1 MPHRSHRR
9 PHAPRRL
16 HALAFAALTWP
27 ALAAVPA
34 CAQDAPA
41 VPTVTTPAPAPAAP
55 GTPPTP
61 TTTTPTP
68 SSPSAAAPPPK
79 QTPVAPAPNIVTT
92 GEIDGYY
99 QYQATSPTKGQP
111 LNGRIYAF
119 RHNTPALRLAW
130 LDVYHTAPPAGGFGF
145 KASLATGDAADRDVP
160 DAGSGVGES
169 RFKNVAQLFGTYTT
183 SGGFTVDFGKFL
195 SPYGYDTTEAT
206 LNYNYTLTLATYLV
220 PNYLAGARATYP
232 IKNLNLAVSAFV
244 VNSLEETPTAGVQ
257 DDNGRK
263 DYILRLNYTTPD
275 GRFNYIPAYG
285 VGSDKLSASG
295 NEDITLF
302 DNWLTFHATKAITL
316 AGEYVYRKDHDKG
329 GGYNLRGDG
338 YGAYLR
344 QQLNPRNAYAL
355 RVSRLTKHV
364 ETLGT
369 PNATT
374 SFGANEVTATY
385 EYKVAANFTTRF
397 EYRHDNSNNAALFG
411 FTKSDRPDPTSD
423 QNAVLVAGLFSF

>member
-1 MPHRSHRR
+1 MPHRSR
-9 PHAPRRL
+9 PRRL
-16 HALAFAALTWP
+16 HALA
-27 ALAAVPA
+27 ALAGLGLAPA
-34 CAQDAPA
+34 PANAQDTPP
-41 VPTVTTPAPAPAAP
+41 PTVTTPAPTPAAP
-55 GTPPTP
+55 GTAPTP
-61 TTTTPTP
+61 TTTPPTP

-79 QTPVAPAPNIVTT
+79 QTPVALAPKIVAT

-99 QYQATSPTKGQP
+99 QYQTTSPTQGQP

-130 LDVYHTAPPAGGFGF
+130 LDVYHTAAPGGFGF
-145 KASLATGDAADRDVP
+145 KASLAAGDAADRDVP

-169 RFKNVAQLFGTYTT
+169 RFKSVAQLYGTYTAP
-183 SGGFTVDFGKFL
+183 GGFTVDFGKFL

-232 IKNLNLAVSAFV
+232 IKSANLAVSAFV

-263 DYILRLNYTTPD
+263 DFILRLNYTTPD

-295 NEDITLF
+295 NEDVTLF
-302 DNWLTFHATKAITL
+302 DNWLTYHVSKAVTL

-364 ETLGT
+364 GTLASPG
-369 PNATT
+369 ATT

-385 EYKVAANFTTRF
+385 EYKAAANFTTRF

-411 FTKSDRPDPTSD
+411 FTKGNRPDPTSD
-423 QNAVLVAGLFSF
+423 QNTVLVAGLFSF

>member
-1 MPHRSHRR
+1 MPHHLRVASVLGL
-9 PHAPRRL
+9 A
-16 HALAFAALTWP
+16 ALAGLG
-27 ALAAVPA
+27 LAAAPA
-34 CAQDAPA
+34 SAQDVPPA
-41 VPTVTTPAPAPAAP
+41 PTVTTPAPAPAAP
-55 GTPPTP
+55 GSPPTP

-79 QTPVAPAPNIVTT
+79 QMPVAPAPNIVAT

-99 QYQATSPTKGQP
+99 QYQTTSPTQGQP

-130 LDVYHTAPPAGGFGF
+130 LDVYHTAAPGGFGF

-160 DAGSGVGES
+160 DASSGVGES
-169 RFKNVAQLFGTYTT
+169 RFKNVAQLYGTYTAT
-183 SGGFTVDFGKFL
+183 NGFTVDFGKFL

-232 IKNLNLAVSAFV
+232 IKSAHLAVSAFV

-263 DYILRLNYTTPD
+263 DFILRLNYTTPD
-275 GRFNYIPAYG
+275 GKFNYIPAYG
-285 VGSDKLSASG
+285 VGSDKLSATG

-302 DNWLTFHATKAITL
+302 DNWLTYHVTPAVTL
-316 AGEYVYRKDHDKG
+316 ASEYVYRKDRDKG

-364 ETLGT
+364 DTLST
-369 PNATT
+369 PNTTT
-374 SFGANEVTATY
+374 SFGANEFTATY
-385 EYKVAANFTTRF
+385 EYKAAANFTTRL
-397 EYRHDNSNNAALFG
+397 EYRHDNSNNAAAFG
-411 FTKSDRPDPTSD
+411 FTKSNRPDPASD
-423 QNAVLVAGLFSF
+423 QNTILVAGLFTF